1 MFLPLEGGK
10 KKFWFSYLCT
20 SSNQHRKFAEYY
32 PKHSWLG
39 WKSGWKILAS
49 KELGAGGWRGQPRK
63 ISPERVS
70 PGPLGTHLTFHPQL
84 PKWCSNTSCC
94 KHSCSPEST
103 SSQRPS
109 TKQHSRCH
117 LSQHTAL
124 FQLSWFIS
132 SQVTCHQGL
141 FNIRTFYGFNLFWV
155 TNLPENPVKASPQEH
170 TYICLQLWKV
180 VDPSPKAHLRT
191 SSFKQPS

>member
-1 MFLPLEGGK
+1 MARLKVRMENFSFKGIGG
-10 KKFWFSYLCT
+10 
-20 SSNQHRKFAEYY
+20 
-32 PKHSWLG
+32 
-39 WKSGWKILAS
+39 
-49 KELGAGGWRGQPRK
+49 GAWRGQPRK

-191 SSFKQPS
+191 SSFKQHS